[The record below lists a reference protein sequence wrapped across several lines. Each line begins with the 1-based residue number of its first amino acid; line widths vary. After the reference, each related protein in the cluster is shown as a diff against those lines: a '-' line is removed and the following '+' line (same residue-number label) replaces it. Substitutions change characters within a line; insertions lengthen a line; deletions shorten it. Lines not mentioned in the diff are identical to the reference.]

1 MEDEKAAKLAQ
12 EQLDAEARKKKA
24 VEIEAQA
31 KAEQQAA
38 AERAA
43 KAATASKK
51 LQDEAQQENLKRE
64 AEEKRL

>member
-24 VEIEAQA
+24 AEIEAQA

>member
-43 KAATASKK
+43 NAATASKK
-51 LQDEAQQENLKRE
+51 LQDEAHQENLKRE